1 MMHAAFAGNVELV
14 NLLLE
19 KGADPNARNGEGKT
33 PSTFAREKGHDSVVE
48 LLRKRGA
55 E

>member
-19 KGADPNARNGEGKT
+19 NGADPNARNGEGKT
-33 PSTFAREKGHDSVVE
+33 PLIFAREKGQDSVVE
-48 LLRKRGA
+48 LLRKSGA

>member
-1 MMHAAFAGNVELV
+1 MHAAFAGNVELV

-33 PSTFAREKGHDSVVE
+33 PLTFAREKGHDSVVE

>member
-1 MMHAAFAGNVELV
+1 MHSAFAGNVELV

-19 KGADPNARNGEGKT
+19 NRANPNARNGEGKT
-33 PSTFAREKGHDSVVE
+33 PLILARERGHDSVVE
-48 LLRKRGA
+48 LLRQRSA